1 MTTKTKLN
9 IEASGAVFSLPY
21 HVAEEKGYFIDEG
34 LDLNLIRRQ
43 SDWGVT
49 GSSFE
54 LVEDHRSASPFSVLT
69 AFETGQSDMYRA
81 CEWGQVRRSHDS
93 QRQGRIASRRAAV
106 ASQAIIVRPDSPV
119 NTPQD
124 LANIPV
130 GVHFHH
136 GSHYLVIQTL
146 EGFLPRNEIK
156 VVGIKHG
163 NRLLALRQ
171 GVVDA
176 VAVMEPWI
184 TVATKLG
191 YKIIAEA
198 HYIGSEI
205 AGPDLDEETFAAI
218 NRAVTKAVADN
229 HKDIRPYLHYFIEE
243 VPKEI
248 VELKPEDFQL
258 GRLRFVD
265 PTPYPE
271 QDFRRTYDWMV
282 SWDLIAPDAGFEDI
296 VDNRL
301 VAV

>member
-1 MTTKTKLN
+1 M
-9 IEASGAVFSLPY
+9 
-21 HVAEEKGYFIDEG
+21 
-34 LDLNLIRRQ
+34 
-43 SDWGVT
+43 
-49 GSSFE
+49 
-54 LVEDHRSASPFSVLT
+54 EDHRSASPFSVLT

-163 NRLLALRQ
+163 NRLLALRD

-198 HYIGSEI
+198 HYIGSEM
-205 AGPDLDEETFAAI
+205 AGPTLM
-218 NRAVTKAVADN
+218 R
-229 HKDIRPYLHYFIEE
+229 RPLPPSTE
-243 VPKEI
+243 
-248 VELKPEDFQL
+248 
-258 GRLRFVD
+258 RL
-265 PTPYPE
+265 P
-271 QDFRRTYDWMV
+271 RRSPISTRT
-282 SWDLIAPDAGFEDI
+282 SGPISTI
-296 VDNRL
+296 SSRRCRRRSSS
-301 VAV
+301 